1 MKVQPI
7 LVLITAPGNNTA
19 RVLADRLVNE
29 RIAACVNI
37 LPGVVSIYT
46 WQGEPTEDDEV
57 MLIVKSTQELF
68 ADRLVPLVKEIH
80 PYDVPEIIALPI
92 ILGSEDY
99 LKWIAEMTGD

>member
-1 MKVQPI
+1 MKDQPI
-7 LVLITAPGNNTA
+7 LVLITAPGNNSA
-19 RVLADRLVNE
+19 RVIADRLVNE

-46 WQGEPTEDDEV
+46 WQGEPSEDEEV

-68 ADRLVPLVKEIH
+68 ADRLVPAVKEIH

-99 LKWIAEMTGD
+99 LEWIAEMTGN